1 MSTAQARSTP
11 PYTELI
17 TVGSVCVL
25 GSYSAGGEWN
35 GCGGN
40 GNGVVLYVRK
50 HCKSVQCEWVSS
62 QCCTIINLKR
72 MEVACVANH
81 V

>member
-50 HCKSVQCEWVSS
+50 QISTV
-62 QCCTIINLKR
+62 
-72 MEVACVANH
+72 
-81 V
+81 